1 MAKKK
6 SEDFIYLYSKKVK
19 ITKLVQD
26 FTVIPSHEIVK
37 YLLNK
42 EIYLPNYL
50 HKALIRKN
58 IAPAIAEGENT
69 NKFSDE
75 MKHRLKWFDKFTIYQ
90 LERLASGYQL
100 PINVTEYKKDFWDI
114 IIRNRTEL
122 GINNLEFVKLQN
134 LTLKYAREAQEDYD
148 TMVSEFNKVY
158 FEPDGYFDGCVIEEA
173 QEVLYNATTLTEIRD
188 LGKKFNVE
196 IPRRINKKQ
205 LIDIVALKLNFDD
218 EKREEISRKSIL
230 EIERYAKRRKVNVS
244 IELKKNDMI
253 DYILIKM
260 PDSAAPKYTNSL
272 KVFAGMNIEEYLYNI
287 KFQEIAS
294 KVNENRKKRFKLV
307 ILIVAALAAIGVT
320 GFLLVEYGIISI

>member
-1 MAKKK
+1 MAKNKK

-26 FTVIPSHEIVK
+26 FTVIPSDEIVK

-58 IAPAIAEGENT
+58 IAPAIADGESS

-75 MKHRLKWFDKFTIYQ
+75 MKFRLKWFDKFTIFQ
-90 LERLASGYQL
+90 LERLALGYQL
-100 PINVTEYKKDFWDI
+100 LINVTEYKKDFWDI

-134 LTLKYAREAQEDYD
+134 LTLKYAREPQESYES
-148 TMVSEFNKVY
+148 MSEQFDKVY
-158 FEPDGYFDGCVIEEA
+158 FEPDGYFDGCLIEDA
-173 QEVLYNATTLTEIRD
+173 QEVLVNATTLSEIRD
-188 LGKKFNVE
+188 LGKKYDVD

-205 LIDIVALKLNFDD
+205 LVDIVSIKLDFD
-218 EKREEISRKSIL
+218 EVQRLELSKKSIL
-230 EIERYAKRRKVNVS
+230 EIERYAKRRKINVS

-253 DYILIKM
+253 EYIMIKM
-260 PDSAAPKYTNSL
+260 PKEAAPKYTNSL
-272 KVFAGMNIEEYLYNI
+272 KVFAGMNIEEYLFNI
-287 KFQEIAS
+287 KFKEITT
-294 KVNENRKKRFKLV
+294 KVSEKRKKNFRVF
-307 ILIVAALAAIGVT
+307 ILFIMAIAVLGAVVY
-320 GFLLVEYGIISI
+320 LLMEYNLI

>member
-1 MAKKK
+1 MARNKKT
-6 SEDFIYLYSKKVK
+6 EDFIYLYSKKVK

-26 FTVIPSHEIVK
+26 FTVIPAHEIVK

-42 EIYLPNYL
+42 EIYLPNYM

-58 IAPAIAEGENT
+58 IAPAIAEGESS

-75 MKHRLKWFDKFTIYQ
+75 MRFRLKWFDKFTIFQ

-134 LTLKYAREAQEDYD
+134 LTLKYARETQESYES
-148 TMVSEFNKVY
+148 MVEEFSKVY
-158 FEPDGYFDGCVIEEA
+158 FEPDGYFDGCLIEEA
-173 QEVLYNATTLTEIRD
+173 QEVLSNATTLSEIRD
-188 LGKKFNVE
+188 LGKKYNVE

-205 LIDIVALKLNFDD
+205 LIDIVALKLDFDE
-218 EKREEISRKSIL
+218 EKLEEISKKSIL

-244 IELKKNDMI
+244 IELKKSDMI

-260 PDSAAPKYTNSL
+260 PQQAAPKYTNSL

-287 KFQEIAS
+287 KFQEITS
-294 KVNENRKKRFKLV
+294 KVAEKRKKNFRTTLFVLFAII
-307 ILIVAALAAIGVT
+307 ILAGV
-320 GFLLVEYGIISI
+320 GYGLMELGII